1 MKNIIVFSIILT
13 AISFLGCKKE
23 EVWSQKF
30 VGVYTGSANC
40 GSGDVAGD
48 IIVSAASDNM
58 LTLTCI
64 TTCDGSLIS
73 YNCSETGDRSF
84 DVGGYCFGNIYG
96 TGSLSE
102 DGKEIIINAGSCSAH
117 GIK

>member
-1 MKNIIVFSIILT
+1 MKKNFFISIAFA
-13 AISFLGCKKE
+13 AITLAGCKKE
-23 EVWSQKF
+23 QVWSQKF

-40 GSGDVAGD
+40 GTGDVAGD
-48 IIVSAASDNM
+48 IIVSAASDNT

-73 YNCSETGDRSF
+73 YDCTETGDRSF
-84 DVGGYCFGNIYG
+84 SVSGYCFGYING

-117 GIK
+117 GTK